1 MFTTTTKTIKHNDK
15 ISRGDILPLLIQI
28 EVPVETLRP
37 SINHC
42 LYDNSL

>member
-1 MFTTTTKTIKHNDK
+1 MFTTTTKTTESNDK
-15 ISRGDILPLLIQI
+15 ILRGDILPLLIQI
-28 EVPVETLRP
+28 EVPVKTLRP